1 MGLSEFDIRHPELN
15 GFDAYYDKEV
25 LPFLEENEGSRL
37 EAIRKS
43 KIGVAVIAIIAIA
56 IAFFS
61 FQKYQVIQA
70 LIFPAFGSVAASVGL
85 FHFLTHKIGAAT
97 KEKIVGAICAY
108 VKWSFVAKIIEK
120 PDISAWQA
128 IGLLPKGGILKGS
141 RRTSFEDHIFG
152 EVHGADFESMEIHIE
167 EKSDKKWRTLMRG
180 QMMVLKFPRKFL
192 GTTVVLRD
200 QKFFQSKKI
209 ADMKRVGLV
218 DPVFEKIFEAYST
231 DQVEARYLLTPTF
244 MQRLVD
250 LETSVS
256 GKNIRFGFLEGRL
269 LIVVETPNQFEAGSM
284 FESLMSTKRTQKILN
299 EIAAIFHLVDGVLD
313 PRLG

>member
-1 MGLSEFDIRHPELN
+1 MKIPPAKKAPLLMLSDTLDPRLSQYADVLSPMGRVESVDTASEAPQGALQTVVDGVTYAIPLDGLIDLDAERKRLGKEIEKAQMEIEKSQLHRRDRETARGIGRAGLVGLTEFDIRHPELN
-15 GFDAYYDKEV
+15 GFEAYYDKEV

-43 KIGVAVIAIIAIA
+43 KIGVAIIAVIAIAV
-56 IAFFS
+56 AFFS

-108 VKWSFVAKIIEK
+108 VKWSFVAKVIEK

-152 EVHGADFESMEIHIE
+152 EVHGADFESRSEVFSV
-167 EKSDKKWRTLMRG
+167 EKSR
-180 QMMVLKFPRKFL
+180 
-192 GTTVVLRD
+192 
-200 QKFFQSKKI
+200 
-209 ADMKRVGLV
+209 
-218 DPVFEKIFEAYST
+218 
-231 DQVEARYLLTPTF
+231 RY
-244 MQRLVD
+244 
-250 LETSVS
+250 ETCGS
-256 GKNIRFGFLEGRL
+256 GRPCF
-269 LIVVETPNQFEAGSM
+269 
-284 FESLMSTKRTQKILN
+284 
-299 EIAAIFHLVDGVLD
+299 
-313 PRLG
+313 

>member
-1 MGLSEFDIRHPELN
+1 MTPNFKIKHPSLK
-15 GFDAYYDKEV
+15 GFPEYYQREIV
-25 LPFLEENEGSRL
+25 SFLKLNEGSRR

-43 KIGVAVIAIIAIA
+43 KIGIAIIAIIAIA

-61 FQKYQVIQA
+61 FQKYQVIEA
-70 LIFPAFGSVAASVGL
+70 LLLPVFGFFAASAGL
-85 FHFLTHKIGAAT
+85 FHLLTHKIGEAT

-108 VKWSFVAKIIEK
+108 VGWTFKSKVDVKPALSIWSEN
-120 PDISAWQA
+120 
-128 IGLLPKGGILKGS
+128 GLLPKAAAFGN
-141 RRTSFEDHIFG
+141 RRFSFEDQIAGNVNDASFQ
-152 EVHGADFESMEIHIE
+152 SIEIHV
-167 EKSDKKWRTLMRG
+167 EKKGDKKWHTEMRG
-180 QMMVLKFPRKFL
+180 QMMSLSFPRKFS
-192 GTTVVLRD
+192 GKTVVLRD

-209 ADMKRVGLV
+209 GDMKRVGLV
-218 DPVFEKIFEAYST
+218 DPVFEAIFEAYGT

-256 GKNIRFGFLEGRL
+256 GKNIRFGFLEGKL

-284 FESLMSTKRTQKILN
+284 FESLLSTKRTQKILN

>member
-1 MGLSEFDIRHPELN
+1 V
-15 GFDAYYDKEV
+15 K
-25 LPFLEENEGSRL
+25 
-37 EAIRKS
+37 KS
-43 KIGVAVIAIIAIA
+43 KIGAGVFTVIAIA
-56 IAFFS
+56 IAFAA
-61 FQKYQVIQA
+61 FQKYAQFQA
-70 LIFPAFGSVAASVGL
+70 ILFPFVGCVAASGAL
-85 FHFLTHKIGAAT
+85 FHFLTHKIGEAT
-97 KEKIVGAICAY
+97 KEKIVGAICGY
-108 VKWSFVAKIIEK
+108 VNWSFVAKIDKK

-128 IGLLPKGGILKGS
+128 IGLLPKGGFLKGS

-167 EKSDKKWRTLMRG
+167 EHRDKKWRTLMRG
-180 QMMVLKFPRKFL
+180 QMMVLKFPRKFM

-200 QKFFQSKKI
+200 QKLFQSKTI
-209 ADMKRVGLV
+209 ANMKRVGLV

-250 LETSVS
+250 LEASVS

>member
-1 MGLSEFDIRHPELN
+1 VQLTEFDIGHPELN
-15 GFDAYYDKEV
+15 GFEAYYDKEV
-25 LPFLEENEGSRL
+25 LPFLEQTEESRR
-37 EAIRKS
+37 EAVKKS
-43 KIGVAVIAIIAIA
+43 KIGIAVLAVIALVIG
-56 IAFFS
+56 FFS
-61 FQKYQVIQA
+61 FQRYQVYQA
-70 LIFPAFGSVAASVGL
+70 LLFPGLGFIAASGGL
-85 FHFLTHKIGAAT
+85 FHFLTHKIGEAT

-108 VKWSFVAKIIEK
+108 VKWSFVAKIDKK
-120 PDISAWQA
+120 PDVSAWQH
-128 IGLLPKGGILKGS
+128 IGLLPKNSAFKIDRKM
-141 RRTSFEDHIFG
+141 SFEDHIFG
-152 EVHGADFESMEIHIE
+152 KVHGADFESMEIHIE
-167 EKSDKKWRTLMRG
+167 EHRDKKWRTLMRG
-180 QMMVLKFPRKFL
+180 QMMVLTFPRKFL

-284 FESLMSTKRTQKILN
+284 FQSLMSPDRTQKILN

-313 PRLG
+313 PKLK